1 MNSKYYDVQSC
12 MQVIGDVLMNP
23 NLLDLEDKYHF
34 HEEDFAQEF
43 HRILF
48 GSIYNLHK
56 LGAKEISVEDIEQ
69 YLEQRPKKYSVYKLN
84 KGSEYL
90 ESLKEMCQLAA
101 FDYYY
106 NRMKKMTLLRMYNKN
121 VGIDLSWLYDPDNV
135 LDVKKKEA
143 QEAWFDNTSIMDIAN
158 VINDKIDDIKS
169 KYVDNAEEGLI
180 QAGNGAMALL
190 ERLKEKPEIGYP
202 LFGKLVNGI
211 HRGARL
217 KKFYLR
223 SAATGVGKAA
233 PNSTIIPT
241 PNGLKTIGEIQVG
254 DYLFDA
260 FGNPTLVKAVYPQGK
275 KEVWEITFKD
285 GRKAKCCEEH
295 LWSYCTEGQRKEQK
309 LNRKFYTKTL
319 KEINKMQLYREG
331 HGYKILVPMQKA
343 VKYPFKQYYVDP
355 YIFGLLL
362 GDGSFR
368 YNKNKKSLM
377 FSSADDELPKYIAKT
392 MNWNVKQYNNHSE
405 YSWYFEWKDNKI
417 NHINVWVEEALKD
430 FPALWQTKSETK
442 FIPREYLEGSI
453 EQRFDLLN
461 GLLDTDGSIDKEKGR
476 ISYYTV
482 SPRLRDDIIEL
493 SLSLGFKAT
502 WLEDNHKDSL
512 PLYKIEITGTP
523 EDKLKLFKLK
533 RKHNLIEAW
542 YNNGKRK
549 ELNLF
554 NPIIKIEKL
563 NYSEEMTCFYV
574 DNEEHLFL
582 MNDYIVTHNTRSMI
596 ADACSIAC
604 NQIYNIEKGEWEPN
618 GTREPTQFITTE
630 QTKEEIQPMM
640 IAFISGVDEEHI
652 MKSDYAEGEW
662 ERVVKAAEIIERSP
676 LYIKI
681 LPDFSLQDIENT
693 IKFGIR
699 QEGVRYIFMD
709 YIHSSMKILSEI
721 SSKAGVKGLR
731 EDNILFMISVR
742 LKDLCNQY
750 GVFIMSATQLNADYI
765 SAQQYDQNLLRGAKA
780 IADKIDCGMIML
792 QANQDDFD
800 SLKTIVSSMGIE
812 MPTIKISIYKN
823 RGGRYKDIL
832 LWCKA
837 NRGICRIEPIFATTY
852 NYELINIED
861 LKITV
866 TPRIEASAF

>member
-1 MNSKYYDVQSC
+1 MNSKYYDVSSC
-12 MQVIGDVLMNP
+12 MQVIGDVFMEP
-23 NLLDLEDKYHF
+23 SLLDLTDKYNF

-48 GSIYNLHK
+48 GSIYNLHQ
-56 LGAKEISVEDIEQ
+56 LGAKAISIEDIEK
-69 YLEQRPKKYSVYKLN
+69 YLEQRPKKYAIYKTN

-90 ESLKEMCQLAA
+90 ENIKEMCQLAS

-106 NRMKKMTLLRMYNKN
+106 NRMKKMTLFRMYNKKI
-121 VGIDLSWLYDPDNV
+121 GIDLSWLYDPDNV
-135 LDVKKKEA
+135 LDIKKKEI
-143 QEAWFDNTSIMDIAN
+143 QEAWFDNTSIGEIADL
-158 VINDKIDDIKS
+158 INSRIDEIKM
-169 KYVDNAEEGLI
+169 KYVDNSEGGLF
-180 QAGNGAMALL
+180 QAGDGAVSLL
-190 ERLKEKPEIGYP
+190 ERLREKPEIGYP
-202 LFGKLVNGI
+202 LFGKLVNGV

-217 KKFYLR
+217 KKLYLR
-223 SAATGVGKAA
+223 SAATGIGKAL

-241 PNGLKTIGEIQVG
+241 PNGLKTVKEIQVG

-260 FGNPTLVKAVYPQGK
+260 FGKPTLVKAIYPQEK

-285 GRKAKCCEEH
+285 GRKAKCCEDH

-319 KEINKMQLYREG
+319 KEINQLDLYQKG
-331 HGYKILVPMQKA
+331 HGYKILIPMQKA
-343 VKYPFKQYYVDP
+343 VEYNLKNYYITP
-355 YIFGLLL
+355 YAFGLLL

-368 YNKNKKSLM
+368 YGNNKALT
-377 FSSADDELPKYIAKT
+377 FSSENNELPSALAKE
-392 MNWNVKQYNNHSE
+392 MNWNYKKNSDKNYNWNFEDPNNLNHT
-405 YSWYFEWKDNKI
+405 
-417 NHINVWVEEALKD
+417 NVWVEEALKD

-482 SPRLRDDIIEL
+482 SPQLRDDVIEL

-523 EDKLKLFKLK
+523 EDKLKLFKLE

-554 NPIIKIEKL
+554 NPIVKIEKL

-596 ADACSIAC
+596 ADACYIAC
-604 NQIYNIEKGEWEPN
+604 NKLYNPATKQWEDN
-618 GTREPTQFITTE
+618 GTREPTQFISTE
-630 QTKEEIQPMM
+630 QQKEEIQTMM
-640 IAFISGVDEEHI
+640 IAFVSGVDEDHI
-652 MKSDYAEGEW
+652 LKGTYENDEW
-662 ERVVKAAEIIERSP
+662 ERVIEAAHIIEKSP
-676 LYIKI
+676 LHIKE

-693 IKFGIR
+693 IKHGIR
-699 QEGVRYIFMD
+699 QEGIRYVFMD

-721 SSKAGVKGLR
+721 SSKSGVKGLR

-750 GVFIMSATQLNADYI
+750 GVFIMSATQLNASYI

-780 IADKIDCGMIML
+780 IADRIDVGMIML
-792 QANQDDFD
+792 QASQDDKEA
-800 SLKTIVSSMGIE
+800 LKTIVNSMGIE
-812 MPTIKISIYKN
+812 MPTIKISVYKN
-823 RGGRYKDIL
+823 RGGKYKDIL

-837 NRGICRIEPIFATTY
+837 NRGICRIEPVFATNY
-852 NYELINIED
+852 NYELVDIED
-861 LKITV
+861 LKIKI

>member
-1 MNSKYYDVQSC
+1 
-12 MQVIGDVLMNP
+12 MQVIGNIFMNP
-23 NLLDLEDKYHF
+23 SLLDLEDKYKF
-34 HEEDFAQEF
+34 NEEDFPTEF

-48 GSIYNLHK
+48 GSIYNLHQ
-56 LGAKEISVEDIEQ
+56 LGAKQLSIEGIEK
-69 YLEQRPKKYSVYKLN
+69 YLEQRPKKYATYKTN

-90 ESLKEMCQLAA
+90 ENLKEMCQLAA

-106 NRMKKMTLLRMYNKN
+106 NRMKKMTLLRMYNKK
-121 VGIDLSWLYDPDNV
+121 VGIDLSWLYDPDNIF
-135 LDVKKKEA
+135 DAKKKEK
-143 QEAWFDNTSIMDIAN
+143 QETWFDNTPINEIAN
-158 VINDKIDDIKS
+158 IINDKIDEIKS
-169 KYVDNAEEGLI
+169 KYVDNSEDGVI
-180 QAGNGAMALL
+180 QAGDGALNLL
-190 ERLKEKPEIGYP
+190 ERLKTNPEIGYP
-202 LFGKLVNGI
+202 LYGKLVNAI

-223 SAATGVGKAA
+223 SAATGVGKSV

-241 PNGLKTIGEIQVG
+241 PNGLKTVGEIRAG

-260 FGNPTLVKAVYPQGK
+260 FGKPTLVKAIYPQGS

-319 KEINKMQLYREG
+319 KEINKLKLYQKG

-343 VKYPFKQYYVDP
+343 VEYPLKQYYLDP
-355 YIFGLLL
+355 YVFGLLL

-368 YNKNKKSLM
+368 YNQSNKSLM
-377 FSSADDELPKYIAKT
+377 FSSENNELPNYIAKK
-392 MNWNVKQYNNHSE
+392 MSWNYKQYNNHSK
-405 YSWYFEWKDNKI
+405 YSWYFEWKNNKI

-482 SPRLRDDIIEL
+482 SPQLRDNVIEL

-523 EDKLKLFKLK
+523 ENKLKLFKLK
-533 RKHNLIEAW
+533 RKHDLVESW

-549 ELNLF
+549 ESNLF
-554 NPIIKIEKL
+554 NPIVKIEKL

-596 ADACSIAC
+596 ADACFIAC
-604 NQIYNIEKGEWEPN
+604 NKIYNTETKEWEDN

-630 QTKEEIQPMM
+630 QEEDEIQTMM
-640 IAFISGVDEEHI
+640 IAFLSGVNEDHI
-652 MKSDYAEGEW
+652 LENTYVGDEW
-662 ERVVKAAEIIERSP
+662 ERVTKAADILSKSP
-676 LYIKI
+676 LYIKK

-699 QEGVRYIFMD
+699 QYEAKYVFMD

-750 GVFIMSATQLNADYI
+750 GVFIMSATQLNASYQT
-765 SAQQYDQNLLRGAKA
+765 AQVYDQNLLRGAKA
-780 IADKIDCGMIML
+780 IADKIDEGEILL
-792 QANQDDFD
+792 QVSQDDREA
-800 SLKTIVSSMGIE
+800 LKEIVNSMGIE
-812 MPTIKISIYKN
+812 MPDIKKSIYKN
-823 RGGRYKDIL
+823 RRGRYKDIL
-832 LWCKA
+832 LWCKS
-837 NRGICRIEPIFATTY
+837 NRGICRIDPMFVTNY

-861 LKITV
+861 LKIKV
-866 TPRIEASAF
+866 TPRIETSAF

>member
-1 MNSKYYDVQSC
+1 MSKYVDIQSC
-12 MQVIGDVLMNP
+12 MQVIGDVFINP
-23 NLLDLEDKYHF
+23 SLLDLEDKYKF
-34 HEEDFAQEF
+34 NNEDFPQEF

-48 GSIYNLHK
+48 GSIYNLHQ
-56 LGAKEISVEDIEQ
+56 LGAKQVSIEDIEK
-69 YLEQRPKKYSVYKLN
+69 YLEQRPKKYAVYKVN

-90 ESLKEMCQLAA
+90 ENIKEMCQLAA

-106 NRMKKMTLLRMYNKN
+106 NRMKKMTLLRMYNKS
-121 VGIDLSWLYDPDNV
+121 VGMDLSWLYDPDNV

-143 QEAWFDNTSIMDIAN
+143 QESWFDNTPINEIAN
-158 VINDKIDDIKS
+158 TINDKIDEIKA
-169 KYVDNAEEGLI
+169 KYIDNSEDGVI
-180 QAGNGAMALL
+180 QAGDGALALL
-190 ERLKEKPEIGYP
+190 ERLKTNPEIGYP
-202 LFGKLVNGI
+202 LYGRLVNAV

-223 SAATGVGKAA
+223 SAATGVGKAL

-241 PNGLKTIGEIQVG
+241 PNGLKTVGEIRAG

-260 FGNPTLVKAVYPQGK
+260 FGKPTLVKAIYPQGL

-319 KEINKMQLYREG
+319 KEINELELYQKG

-343 VKYPFKQYYVDP
+343 VEYPLKRYYLQP
-355 YIFGLLL
+355 YTFGLLL

-368 YNKNKKSLM
+368 YNNTNKGLQ
-377 FSSADDELPKYIAKT
+377 FSSENDELPSAIAME
-392 MNWNVKQYNNHSE
+392 MNWSYKKCSE
-405 YSWYFEWKDNKI
+405 YNYTWMFEDPNNI
-417 NHINVWVEEALKD
+417 AHTNVWVEEALKD
-430 FPALWQTKSETK
+430 FPALWQRESEMK

-461 GLLDTDGSIDKEKGR
+461 GLLDTDGSVDKEKGR

-482 SPRLRDDIIEL
+482 SPQLRDDVIEL
-493 SLSLGFKAT
+493 SLSLGFKTT

-523 EDKLKLFKLK
+523 DV
-533 RKHNLIEAW
+533 
-542 YNNGKRK
+542 
-549 ELNLF
+549 
-554 NPIIKIEKL
+554 KIEKL

-604 NQIYNIEKGEWEPN
+604 NKIYNLETKQWEDN

-630 QTKEEIQPMM
+630 QEEDEIQTMM
-640 IAFISGVDEEHI
+640 IAFLSGVNEDHI
-652 MKSDYAEGEW
+652 LENTYVGDEW
-662 ERVVKAAEIIERSP
+662 ERVSEAAAILSKSP
-676 LYIKI
+676 LYIKK

-699 QEGVRYIFMD
+699 QYDVRYVFMD

-742 LKDLCNQY
+742 IKDLCNQY
-750 GVFIMSATQLNADYI
+750 GVFVMSATQLNADYV

-792 QANQDDFD
+792 QVSQDDREA
-800 SLKTIVSSMGIE
+800 LKNIVNSMGIE
-812 MPTIKISIYKN
+812 MPDIKISVYKN
-823 RGGRYKDIL
+823 RRGRYKDIL
-832 LWCKA
+832 LWCKSD
-837 NRGICRIEPIFATTY
+837 RGICRIDPIFVTNY
-852 NYELINIED
+852 NYELIDIED
-861 LKITV
+861 LKIKV
-866 TPRIEASAF
+866 TPKIESSAF

>member
-1 MNSKYYDVQSC
+1 MSSKYVDISAC
-12 MQVIGDVLMNP
+12 MQVIGDVFINP
-23 NLLDLEDKYHF
+23 TLLDLEDKYKF
-34 HEEDFAQEF
+34 NEQDFPQEF

-48 GSIYNLHK
+48 GSIYNLHQ
-56 LGAKEISVEDIEQ
+56 LGAKQISIEDIEK
-69 YLEQRPKKYSVYKLN
+69 YLEQRPKKYAVYKIN

-90 ESLKEMCQLAA
+90 ENIKEMCQLAA

-106 NRMKKMTLLRMYNKN
+106 NRMKKMTLLRMYNKS
-121 VGIDLSWLYDPDNV
+121 VGMNLSWLYDPDNV
-135 LDVKKKEA
+135 LDAKKKEA
-143 QEAWFDNTSIMDIAN
+143 QESWFDNTPINEIAN
-158 VINDKIDDIKS
+158 TINDKIDEIKA
-169 KYVDNAEEGLI
+169 KYVDNSEDGVI
-180 QAGNGAMALL
+180 QAGDGALALL
-190 ERLKEKPEIGYP
+190 ERLKTNPEIGYP
-202 LFGKLVNGI
+202 LYGRLVNTI

-223 SAATGVGKAA
+223 SAATGVGKAL
-233 PNSTIIPT
+233 PNSTLIPT
-241 PNGLKTIGEIQVG
+241 PFGLKAVEEIKPG

-260 FGNPTLVKAVYPQGK
+260 FGKPTLVKAIYPQGL
-275 KEVWEITFKD
+275 KEVWEVTFKD

-295 LWSYCTEGQRKEQK
+295 LWSYCTEGQRKDQK

-319 KEINKMQLYREG
+319 KEINELELYQKG

-343 VKYPFKQYYVDP
+343 VEYPLKRYYLQP
-355 YIFGLLL
+355 YTFGLLL

-368 YNKNKKSLM
+368 YNNTNKGLQ
-377 FSSADDELPKYIAKT
+377 FSSENDELPSAIAME
-392 MNWNVKQYNNHSE
+392 MNWNYKKCSE
-405 YSWYFEWKDNKI
+405 YNYTWMFEDPNNI
-417 NHINVWVEEALKD
+417 AHTNVWVEEALKD
-430 FPALWQTKSETK
+430 FPALWQRESEMK

-453 EQRFDLLN
+453 QQRFDLLN
-461 GLLDTDGSIDKEKGR
+461 GLLDTDGSVDKEKGR

-482 SPRLRDDIIEL
+482 SPQLRDDVIEL

-502 WLEDNHKDSL
+502 WLEDNHKNSL

-533 RKHNLIEAW
+533 RKHDLIEFW

-554 NPIIKIEKL
+554 NPIVKIEKL

-604 NQIYNIEKGEWEPN
+604 NKIYNLETKQWEDN

-630 QTKEEIQPMM
+630 QEEDEIQTMM
-640 IAFISGVDEEHI
+640 IAFLSGVNEDHI
-652 MKSDYAEGEW
+652 LENTYVGDEW
-662 ERVVKAAEIIERSP
+662 ERVSEAATILSKSP
-676 LYIKI
+676 LYIKK

-699 QEGVRYIFMD
+699 QYDVRYVFMD

-742 LKDLCNQY
+742 IKDLCNQY
-750 GVFIMSATQLNADYI
+750 GVFVMSATQLNADYV

-792 QANQDDFD
+792 QASQDDRET
-800 SLKTIVSSMGIE
+800 LKNIVNSMGIE
-812 MPTIKISIYKN
+812 MPDIKISIYKN
-823 RGGRYKDIL
+823 RRGRYKDIL
-832 LWCKA
+832 LWCKS
-837 NRGICRIEPIFATTY
+837 NRGICRIDPIFVTNY
-852 NYELINIED
+852 NYELIDIED
-861 LKITV
+861 LKIKV
-866 TPRIEASAF
+866 TPKIEASAF

>member
-1 MNSKYYDVQSC
+1 MSSKYYDTSAC
-12 MQVIGDVLMNP
+12 MQVIGDIFINSS
-23 NLLDLEDKYHF
+23 LLDLEEKYTF
-34 HEEDFAQEF
+34 NEEDFTQEF
-43 HRILF
+43 HKILF
-48 GSIYNLHK
+48 GSIYNLHQ
-56 LGAKEISVEDIEQ
+56 LGVKQISIENIEK
-69 YLEQRPKKYSVYKLN
+69 YLEQRPKKYSIYKIN

-90 ESLKEMCQLAA
+90 LNLKEMCQLAA

-106 NRMKKMTLLRMYNKN
+106 NRMKKMTLLRMYNKKLGMN
-121 VGIDLSWLYDPDNV
+121 LSWLYDPDNI
-135 LDVKKKEA
+135 LDIKKKEA
-143 QEAWFDNTSIMDIAN
+143 QETWFDNTPIEEIAN
-158 VINDKIDDIKS
+158 IINDKIDEIKA
-169 KYVDNAEEGLI
+169 KYIDNSEDGVI
-180 QAGNGAMALL
+180 QAGDGAVALL
-190 ERLKEKPEIGYP
+190 ERLRNSPEIGYP
-202 LFGKLVNGI
+202 LYGKLINTI

-223 SAATGVGKAA
+223 SAATGVGKAL
-233 PNSTIIPT
+233 PNSTLIPT
-241 PNGLKTIGEIQVG
+241 PFGLKAVEEIKPG
-254 DYLFDA
+254 NYLFDA
-260 FGNPTLVKAVYPQGK
+260 FGKPTLVKAIYPQGL

-319 KEINKMQLYREG
+319 KEINELELYQKG

-343 VKYPFKQYYVDP
+343 VEYPLKRYYLQP
-355 YIFGLLL
+355 YTFGLLL

-368 YNKNKKSLM
+368 YNNTNKGLQ
-377 FSSADDELPKYIAKT
+377 FSSENDELPSAIAWE
-392 MNWNVKQYNNHSE
+392 MNWNYKKCSEHNYTWMFEDPNNITHT
-405 YSWYFEWKDNKI
+405 
-417 NHINVWVEEALKD
+417 NVWVEEALKD
-430 FPALWQTKSETK
+430 FPALWQRESEMK

-461 GLLDTDGSIDKEKGR
+461 GLLDTDGSVDKEKGR

-482 SPRLRDDIIEL
+482 SPQLRDDVIEL

-533 RKHNLIEAW
+533 RKHDLIEFW

-554 NPIIKIEKL
+554 NPIVKIEKL

-596 ADACSIAC
+596 GDACFIAC
-604 NQIYNIEKGEWEPN
+604 NKIYNLETKQWEDN

-630 QTKEEIQPMM
+630 QEEDEIQTMM
-640 IAFISGVDEEHI
+640 IAFLSGVDETHI
-652 MKSDYAEGEW
+652 LENTYIGDEW
-662 ERVVKAAEIIERSP
+662 ERVNKAADILSKSP
-676 LYIKI
+676 LYIKK

-699 QEGVRYIFMD
+699 QYETRYVFMD

-750 GVFIMSATQLNADYI
+750 GVFIMSATQLNADYV

-792 QANQDDFD
+792 QVSQDDREA
-800 SLKTIVSSMGIE
+800 LKNIVNSMGIE
-812 MPTIKISIYKN
+812 MPDIKISVYKN
-823 RGGRYKDIL
+823 RRGRYKDIL
-832 LWCKA
+832 LWCKSD
-837 NRGICRIEPIFATTY
+837 RGICRIDPIFVTNY
-852 NYELINIED
+852 NYELMDIED
-861 LKITV
+861 LKIKV
-866 TPRIEASAF
+866 TPKIEASAF